1 MAGLT
6 RPSRATAERALI
18 DQLRST
24 RVLVA
29 HPPDADGDVLEGQL
43 RRIGCQVRSAWPPP
57 SRLPEDL
64 DAVFLL
70 VEKSGSDVLPWP
82 SAEGGPALIA
92 IVDYENPTL
101 LKGLLDSG
109 ALAVLNK
116 PIRATGL
123 LSTLVL
129 ARALNAYDRRMQAK
143 IRKLEEQLRTRRE
156 VERATRMLM
165 QLKTLSE
172 AEAYEW
178 MRSQATRLRQS
189 VGEVAQ
195 HVLSASDVFGGNDIL
210 QKPANIEK

>member
-1 MAGLT
+1 MVGLERTT
-6 RPSRATAERALI
+6 RASGERALI

-29 HPPDADGDVLEGQL
+29 HPPDADGDVLVRQL
-43 RRIGCQVRSAWPPP
+43 RRIGCQVRNAWPPP

-70 VEKSGSDVLPWP
+70 VERAGSDVLPWRSGEADP
-82 SAEGGPALIA
+82 PLIA

-129 ARALNAYDRRMQAK
+129 ARALSAYDRRMQAK

-165 QLKTLSE
+165 QLKGISE
-172 AEAYEW
+172 AEAYEL
-178 MRSQATRLRQS
+178 MRSQATRSRLS
-189 VGEVAQ
+189 LGDVAL
-195 HVLSASDVFGGNDIL
+195 HVLGASDVLGGMGL
-210 QKPANIEK
+210 LAKGFPSAK

>member
-1 MAGLT
+1 MAGVE
-6 RPSRATAERALI
+6 RPLQVRGERELI

-29 HPPDADGDVLEGQL
+29 HPPDADGDVLIQQL
-43 RRIGCQVRSAWPPP
+43 RRIGCQVRSIWPPP
-57 SRLPEDL
+57 PRLPKDL

-70 VEKSGSDVLPWP
+70 LEKAGSDVLPWRSRETDP
-82 SAEGGPALIA
+82 PLIA

-109 ALAVLNK
+109 AVAVLNK

-129 ARALNAYDRRMQAK
+129 ARALNAYDRRMQVK

-156 VERATRMLM
+156 IERATRMLM
-165 QLKTLSE
+165 QQQGISE
-172 AEAYEW
+172 AEAYAFI
-178 MRSQATRLRQS
+178 RGQATQS
-189 VGEVAQ
+189 RSSLGNIAMNILNANDESIGN
-195 HVLSASDVFGGNDIL
+195 VLPDTGHIL
-210 QKPANIEK
+210 EA